1 MELSISTIGN
11 RIFFIF
17 SHIRFSISKKLSIFD
32 LLEQKIK
39 SISPEEAFKRG
50 YSLTL
55 KDGKTISISTLKN
68 GDKIETICS
77 DGRITSTVD
86 EIAGL

>member
-1 MELSISTIGN
+1 MADDVIRDISSKQYNISRAVKFTI
-11 RIFFIF
+11 
-17 SHIRFSISKKLSIFD
+17 SQKLSEFD

-55 KDGKTISISTLKN
+55 KDGKPISISTLKN
-68 GDKIETICS
+68 GDRIETVCS
-77 DGRITSTVD
+77 GGRITSTVD
-86 EIAGL
+86 EIYH